1 MQNKSVREI
10 KEIIETLEVEK
21 YMKYIELLRVD
32 DRKSVQSLAVKLAKK
47 LDNIRREEERLE
59 TINIFENEGYN
70 KGYLYIG
77 GIDEAGRGP
86 LAGPVVA
93 SVVVFKKDTKI
104 EGVNDSKK
112 LSEAKRDEL
121 FEVIKREALDYG
133 IGIVNNEEIDEFNIL
148 NATYMAMKKAINCLK
163 QAPDYLLVDAATIPG
178 IDIAQNPI
186 VKGDS
191 KSISIAAASILAKVT
206 RDSIM
211 YQYDRIYPEYGFKSH
226 KGYGTKEHYEAIE
239 KHGITPIHRK
249 SFLKNIL

>member
-10 KEIIETLEVEK
+10 KEIIETLEIEK
-21 YMKYIELLRVD
+21 YMEYIEILRVD
-32 DRKSVQSLAVKLAKK
+32 ERKSVQSLAIKLAKK
-47 LDNIRREEERLE
+47 LDNIRKEAERLE
-59 TINIFENEGYN
+59 TINMFENEGYDR
-70 KGYLYIG
+70 GYLYIG

-93 SVVVFKKDTKI
+93 SIVVFKKNTKI

-121 FEVIKREALDYG
+121 FDIIKKEALDYG

-163 QAPDYLLVDAATIPG
+163 KTPDYLLVDAATIPG
-178 IDIAQNPI
+178 IDIVQNPI

-211 YQYDRIYPEYGFKSH
+211 YQYDRVYPEYGFKSH